1 MAVLLHVTDLHLTG
15 DGSQPYG
22 LCPRERLQ
30 RFVARVNDEFAYA
43 DAVVCTG
50 DLTHA
55 AQPASYDELQTCL
68 AGSSVPWQITI
79 GNHDSRPMFLERFAA
94 HGQGGFAQSYRRLA
108 GVDLCLLDT
117 HLEDSSGGTI
127 CEARL
132 AWLNERLADAT
143 QPVALFMHHHP
154 SPLGIRAV
162 DAIALERADELAAVL
177 APHRQRLLFIGHG
190 HTHRTSFGQWHGIP
204 VIGQRSLVHQASL
217 GLRRSVRLVTSA
229 PAFSVIEIDAGAFRV
244 HHEDL
249 DLGPVLERAAH

>member
-15 DGSQPYG
+15 DGSRPYG
-22 LCPRERLQ
+22 MCPRERLE

-55 AQPASYDELQTCL
+55 AQSASYDELQACI
-68 AGSSVPWQITI
+68 AGSAVPWRITI
-79 GNHDSRPMFLERFAA
+79 GNHDSRPLFLERFAA
-94 HGQGGFAQSYRRLA
+94 HGRGGFAQSYHRLA
-108 GVDLCLLDT
+108 GVDLCLVDT
-117 HLEDSSGGTI
+117 HLEDSASGTV
-127 CEARL
+127 CDARL
-132 AWLNERLADAT
+132 AWLADSLASAT

-162 DAIALERADELAAVL
+162 DAIALQRADELAAVL
-177 APHRQRLLFIGHG
+177 APHRNRLLFIGHG
-190 HTHRTSFGQWHGIP
+190 HTHRTCFGQWQGIP

-217 GLRRSVRLVTSA
+217 GLRRSTRLVSGT
-229 PAFSVIEIDAGAFRV
+229 PAFSVIEIADGAFRV

-249 DLGPVLERAAH
+249 DASPALARAAH